1 MSDPQLK
8 LIGDKLDTLIRLQ
21 IASLTIDK
29 SQNDQISLLS
39 KAGFQPKTIAELIG
53 TTPNAVRVFLSR
65 TRRRQNEKFWKGV
78 RQQ

>member
-65 TRRRQNEKFWKGV
+65 TRRRQK
-78 RQQ
+78 

>member
-8 LIGDKLDTLIRLQ
+8 LISDKLDTLIRLQ

-39 KAGFQPKTIAELIG
+39 KAGFQPKTIADLIG

-65 TRRRQNEKFWKGV
+65 TRRRLK
-78 RQQ
+78 

>member
-8 LIGDKLDTLIRLQ
+8 LISDKLDTLIRLQ

-39 KAGFQPKTIAELIG
+39 KAGFQPKTIADLIG
-53 TTPNAVRVFLSR
+53 TTPNAVRVFLSS
-65 TRRRQNEKFWKGV
+65 TRGRLK
-78 RQQ
+78 

>member
-8 LIGDKLDTLIRLQ
+8 LISDKLDTLIRLQ
-21 IASLTIDK
+21 IASLTIDR

-39 KAGFQPKTIAELIG
+39 KAGFQPKTIAELVG

-65 TRRRQNEKFWKGV
+65 TRRRQK
-78 RQQ
+78 